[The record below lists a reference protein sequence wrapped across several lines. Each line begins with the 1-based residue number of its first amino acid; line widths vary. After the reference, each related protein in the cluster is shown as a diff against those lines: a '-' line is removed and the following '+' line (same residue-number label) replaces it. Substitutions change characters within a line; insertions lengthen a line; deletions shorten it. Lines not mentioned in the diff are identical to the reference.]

1 MTAVLVIGVG
11 GGALID
17 CRIRRIPNTVVGATA
32 AAGLVLALAG
42 LTDASVPS
50 ALAGAV
56 IGFALMLPGH
66 LFGGTGAGDV
76 KMFAASGAV
85 LGVEQVPQAFVLT
98 LIAGGV
104 VAVWVALARGQL
116 GLTLKRTAALVTSR
130 GATTQARADDRS
142 DRGFPFGPAIAAGT
156 LLAVWI

>member
-1 MTAVLVIGVG
+1 MAVALVVGAG
-11 GGALID
+11 GGAWID
-17 CRIRRIPNTVVGATA
+17 CRTRRIPNTIVAATA
-32 AAGLVLALAG
+32 VAGLVLALAG

-50 ALAGAV
+50 AVAGALV
-56 IGFALMLPGH
+56 GFALMLPGY

-104 VAVWVALARGQL
+104 VAVAVAQSRGLLGVTARRAASLVVSPGATRALADE
-116 GLTLKRTAALVTSR
+116 
-130 GATTQARADDRS
+130 GA

-156 LLAVWI
+156 VLAVWI